1 MTPSHVC
8 TGICLGK
15 VSFRIIPEVFL
26 AWEKCLPYGQC
37 FFKEVEQTVSQ
48 TFYKG
53 HQDPEQHCIVQKATK
68 ID

>member
-15 VSFRIIPEVFL
+15 VSFRIIPKVFL
-26 AWEKCLPYGQC
+26 ALEKF
-37 FFKEVEQTVSQ
+37 FFKEAEQTVSQ

-68 ID
+68 TD